1 MLVLPVIINI
11 FKNSNK
17 FKEKS
22 ISITETIRAS
32 RIGKLKADRQ
42 LNSFPNVSNNN
53 NSIYIKVEDA
63 NKQSLNHAMD
73 IKL

>member
-63 NKQSLNHAMD
+63 NKQSLNHAVD

>member
-63 NKQSLNHAMD
+63 NKQSLNHAID

>member
-42 LNSFPNVSNNN
+42 LNSFPIVSNNN